1 VEMVWVC
8 VRVSRVT
15 GAAMAGR
22 VVVELS
28 RVSCLE
34 TVPEVRRLSGRRAPA
49 SEGAAGFSRLK
60 VIAVRTDMLMGF
72 GFILRFGCW
81 LAMETLVL
89 LKRSE
94 NWCGDG
100 LCQQNG
106 LRNDETGLSFTL
118 RGYQAIQL

>member
-1 VEMVWVC
+1 M
-8 VRVSRVT
+8 
-15 GAAMAGR
+15 
-22 VVVELS
+22 
-28 RVSCLE
+28 
-34 TVPEVRRLSGRRAPA
+34 RRLSGRRAPA

-81 LAMETLVL
+81 LAMEMLVL

-106 LRNDETGLSFTL
+106 LRSDETGLSFTL
-118 RGYQAIQL
+118 RGYHAIQL